1 MKRIEDIRL
10 SIVLSAQPTHFA
22 AATFQGELSRNLAY
36 IATLGY
42 DGVELAIRE
51 PALLDCDAL
60 AALLDRYTLAVP
72 AIGTG
77 QAWGEERLSF
87 TDPQP
92 EVRRAAID
100 RAKSHVPFAA
110 RVGAQIVIGLL
121 RGVVQPGVTFD
132 QAWTWMADALREV
145 AEAAS
150 VYDVKL
156 CLEPLNR
163 YETDLVHTVDEGL
176 MLLEQVDADNV
187 GLLLDTFHM
196 NIEEVSLT
204 QAIRDVGTRLFHV
217 HVADSNRHYPGAGHI
232 DFGGVLQTLADV
244 GYTGYVSGEFLPEPD
259 AERAAAAAIHHLR
272 SM

>member
-1 MKRIEDIRL
+1 MRL
-10 SIVLSAQPTHFA
+10 SIVLSAQPTRFA
-22 AATFQGELSRNLAY
+22 AATFQGELARNLAH
-36 IATLGY
+36 IAALGY

-51 PALLDCDAL
+51 PAALDCDAVL
-60 AALLDRYTLAVP
+60 SLLDRYALAVS

-100 RAKSHVPFAA
+100 RAKSHIPFAA
-110 RVGAQIVIGLL
+110 RVEAQIVIGLL

-132 QAWTWMADALREV
+132 QAWTWMADALHEV
-145 AEAAS
+145 AEAAAPRN
-150 VYDVKL
+150 VRL

-176 MLLEQVDADNV
+176 ALLEQVGADNV

-196 NIEEVSLT
+196 NIEEVSFA
-204 QAIRDVGTRLFHV
+204 QAIHEAGTRLFHF
-217 HVADSNRHYPGAGHI
+217 HVADSNRRHPGAGHI
-232 DFGGVLQTLADV
+232 DFGGVLRTLADV
-244 GYTGYVSGEFLPEPD
+244 GYVGYVSGEFLPFPD
-259 AERAAAAAIHHLR
+259 ADRAAAAAIRHLR
-272 SM
+272 LL